1 MDPLAP
7 RVAARFM
14 AASLEHEFTQRF
26 DKLLSYAPNNPPPAE
41 VHAFRKWVSENFRL
55 TGRVPAEA
63 KRSREELE
71 RFWRSLEYAE
81 RPGYTPGVFPDSVHD
96 IWQSIKR
103 ELPTIVQYLSA
114 EGTGKA
120 VPVFEKKV
128 GGNTYVNMV
137 GATPERL
144 DTMISTIEG
153 VFGGLSGWRHKALDG
168 GIHVVFAGPKD
179 FRGTAGGT
187 YKSDK
192 DQLWIRAT
200 PGGRIERN
208 AGGYGGLA
216 YVITHELGHRYEKK
230 HHVPFDF
237 DRPEWHTTRYSKNDG
252 ESFAELFALSN
263 FGITN
268 QGGGHLLPTFEH
280 LMTTG
285 KMPATSAAV

>member
-1 MDPLAP
+1 MDPLAY
-7 RVAARFM
+7 RVAHRFLT
-14 AASLEHEFTQRF
+14 AGLEHEFVQRF
-26 DKLLSYAPNNPPPAE
+26 EKLLSYAPDNPPPAD

-71 RFWRSLEYAE
+71 RFWRFLEHAE
-81 RPGYTPGVFPDSVHD
+81 GHGYTPGVFPESVVD
-96 IWQSIKR
+96 IWASIVR
-103 ELPTIVQYLSA
+103 ELPSIVQYLSG

-137 GATPERL
+137 GATSDRL
-144 DTMISTIEG
+144 DAMISTIEG
-153 VFGGLSGWRHKALDG
+153 VFSGLSGWRHKALDG
-168 GIHVVFAGPKD
+168 GVHVVFAGPKD

-187 YKSDK
+187 YKRDK

-200 PGGRIERN
+200 PGGRIDK
-208 AGGYGGLA
+208 AGGGYGGLA
-216 YVITHELGHRYEKK
+216 YVITHELGHRYEHK

-237 DRPEWHTTRYSKNDG
+237 DRPEWHTTLYSRNDG

-263 FGITN
+263 FGITSQG

-285 KMPATSAAV
+285 KMPTGA